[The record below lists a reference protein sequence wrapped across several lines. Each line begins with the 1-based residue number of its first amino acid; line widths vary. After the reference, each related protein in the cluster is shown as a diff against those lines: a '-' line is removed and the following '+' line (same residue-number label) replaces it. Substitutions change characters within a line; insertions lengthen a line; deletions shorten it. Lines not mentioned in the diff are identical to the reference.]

1 MSEKQQSSGCRLTDR
16 QKKFLIYGIF
26 FLLILT
32 HHLTWGVVSDDVT
45 NTTAFGEMSMYDIF
59 QYKYMGN
66 GRIFTDMLAF
76 VIYRSMPYWAWKVL
90 DSLIWTGLAW
100 LIARLFT
107 DNETDQVLAVCMM
120 LLVYPFGFLWSAGY
134 IATTTN
140 YIYPMLAMLLAV
152 APCIWDLRR
161 HEKLP
166 WYLYLLSG
174 MGIIYADNQ
183 DQYAVALCGFL
194 FLTVIYLSVCMKRM
208 RGGTFSEGQG
218 RMHCTDGE
226 EEQRIRK
233 CHKTAV
239 IFFSV
244 SASVYLLQWLMP
256 GHIFRMHST
265 VEMDLYLPQY
275 AQWSFLKKLYEG
287 YSTTVGRVLFSQVDL
302 MILLLILLF
311 LTGLTSDSVKERVAG
326 ALPIAFHLLVKTV
339 GYSSWI
345 YVYNYAFGMPEIGP
359 IRNHKDGMKH
369 LAVLIVSIL
378 FILSIFM
385 AVLILVRKSS
395 ERAAILIL
403 LVVGF
408 GTRLMMGFSPTLYA
422 SRERTFTIL
431 LFAVLFSCVIL
442 YNNLR
447 KNARTWSKTAAL
459 ACIATVLVL

>member
-194 FLTVIYLSVCMKRM
+194 FLTVIYLH
-208 RGGTFSEGQG
+208 TTI
-218 RMHCTDGE
+218 H
-226 EEQRIRK
+226 
-233 CHKTAV
+233 V
-239 IFFSV
+239 IPRNIIPFF
-244 SASVYLLQWLMP
+244 Q
-256 GHIFRMHST
+256 
-265 VEMDLYLPQY
+265 Q
-275 AQWSFLKKLYEG
+275 
-287 YSTTVGRVLFSQVDL
+287 
-302 MILLLILLF
+302 
-311 LTGLTSDSVKERVAG
+311 
-326 ALPIAFHLLVKTV
+326 
-339 GYSSWI
+339 
-345 YVYNYAFGMPEIGP
+345 
-359 IRNHKDGMKH
+359 
-369 LAVLIVSIL
+369 
-378 FILSIFM
+378 
-385 AVLILVRKSS
+385 
-395 ERAAILIL
+395 
-403 LVVGF
+403 
-408 GTRLMMGFSPTLYA
+408 
-422 SRERTFTIL
+422 
-431 LFAVLFSCVIL
+431 
-442 YNNLR
+442 
-447 KNARTWSKTAAL
+447 
-459 ACIATVLVL
+459 